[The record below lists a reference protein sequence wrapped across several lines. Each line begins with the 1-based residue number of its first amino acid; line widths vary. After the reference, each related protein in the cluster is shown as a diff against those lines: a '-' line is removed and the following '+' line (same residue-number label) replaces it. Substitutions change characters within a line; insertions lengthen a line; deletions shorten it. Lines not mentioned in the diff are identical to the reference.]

1 MDTLKRDP
9 GGYDNRACR
18 GTGSREWGAAIKN
31 SKVLVVVPC
40 TDQGHKVRIRCT
52 QSRHVESWVP
62 LPHSPTCTAGVR
74 H

>member
-1 MDTLKRDP
+1 MWTHSRETQEVMTTEL
-9 GGYDNRACR
+9 A
-18 GTGSREWGAAIKN
+18 SREWGAAIKN